1 MNIKNVLSEITV
13 PSSLDDITE
22 QAVCR
27 AAAKKA
33 VHART
38 MKYAVSFAIAA
49 FLFLGGIT
57 VVQPVWAR
65 EIPFFNS
72 IFEYINEYV
81 TVPGE
86 YGEYASNVLT
96 ASEDN
101 GVKINLSE
109 IYCDGENLFISYS
122 VESKKPFSS
131 YEKGK
136 YNKRQL
142 LTENISLTIKSGKL
156 TRKLE
161 TTGYG
166 ESMVGTFADDHTFAG
181 AAYYMDEKESFPEEF
196 TLEITIPSLK
206 LQSDSAEKY
215 DRLIPGVWNFSVPVT
230 VNCKDIKTITPKVA
244 KRGHSIDRIVV
255 SPLLVT
261 IYTSY
266 PDIYLK
272 RDSIDYLVQCFSD
285 KSDLPVAGSGI
296 AGATTAF
303 DKISRS
309 DISGTLRIYV
319 ADAKDMEKHSADEN
333 SEEDVKKY
341 AIVHTAITL

>member
-142 LTENISLTIKSGKL
+142 LTENISLTI
-156 TRKLE
+156 
-161 TTGYG
+161 
-166 ESMVGTFADDHTFAG
+166 
-181 AAYYMDEKESFPEEF
+181 
-196 TLEITIPSLK
+196 
-206 LQSDSAEKY
+206 
-215 DRLIPGVWNFSVPVT
+215 
-230 VNCKDIKTITPKVA
+230 
-244 KRGHSIDRIVV
+244 
-255 SPLLVT
+255 
-261 IYTSY
+261 
-266 PDIYLK
+266 
-272 RDSIDYLVQCFSD
+272 
-285 KSDLPVAGSGI
+285 
-296 AGATTAF
+296 
-303 DKISRS
+303 
-309 DISGTLRIYV
+309 
-319 ADAKDMEKHSADEN
+319 
-333 SEEDVKKY
+333 
-341 AIVHTAITL
+341 